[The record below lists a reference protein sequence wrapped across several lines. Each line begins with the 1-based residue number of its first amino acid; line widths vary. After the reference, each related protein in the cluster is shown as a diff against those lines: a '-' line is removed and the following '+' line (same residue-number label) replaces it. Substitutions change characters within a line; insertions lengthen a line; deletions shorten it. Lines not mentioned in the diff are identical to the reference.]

1 MFDEEDE
8 SGPVY
13 DDEETSIMST
23 FMKSQLCFD
32 SSTSPAPLSSE
43 LQEYCEEPSFLN
55 SLPDMFVKISTH
67 DVIRF
72 GLDKMKE
79 FCVSKSVFDNMIN
92 SFKVFEPDKFFDQPR
107 FQNVN
112 GINSGFIL
120 CFDQF
125 LEDSHGFDYF
135 EKSLELDLKQ
145 TVFCSNK
152 SFDSFVFKENSF
164 DLNSSRHRLITDH
177 LLPSSCALNKILIQ
191 KLLENKSL
199 KTENDFCD
207 LDFCDFISQP
217 YLVCSKY
224 DKTWHLLKSFR
235 DQCVVLSLDDI
246 VVYNTFFENYLESLI
261 FDSKSELKLVC
272 SDVDN
277 DMHVLEM
284 INVVA
289 YLDKILVCNVY
300 FDLHLDRLKSVLLVL
315 GNDIL
320 IFDLNKYLSCTFDP
334 GLLVFVL
341 SIQERQVQPLNE
353 SIGRAQ
359 QPQIWRSFVVQT
371 GYLGASDRGSVQEG
385 YLNSPKV
392 FCLESNCT
400 RIQLIK
406 DSLRLGIALKSSR
419 MKKL

>member
-1 MFDEEDE
+1 MSSDRPWSTDQYMEPNQHGDQNVLKISTEVHVFHHPARTLYWTVPHATGWELWLEPWPDDRFQRTEFCIHCPVSHFMKNSRDGITFRHTNLEILRKPKVNLKNCLEKLKDFSDSIPIFDESDEEPIESLIICEQSCDLSSLEPEFMVDNEQAIVELTVLQPEHPSSFDLSYMFDEEDE
-8 SGPVY
+8 SGPVF
-13 DDEETSIMST
+13 DDEEKSIMST

-32 SSTSPAPLSSE
+32 SSTSPTPLSFE

-55 SLPDMFVKISTH
+55 SIPDMFVKISTH

-92 SFKVFEPDKFFDQPR
+92 SFKVFEPDKFLDQPR
-107 FQNVN
+107 SQNVK

-125 LEDSHGFDYF
+125 LEDSHDFDHF

-177 LLPSSCALNKILIQ
+177 LLPSSCALDKILIQ

-217 YLVCSKY
+217 GL
-224 DKTWHLLKSFR
+224 
-235 DQCVVLSLDDI
+235 CV
-246 VVYNTFFENYLESLI
+246 F
-261 FDSKSELKLVC
+261 
-272 SDVDN
+272 
-277 DMHVLEM
+277 
-284 INVVA
+284 
-289 YLDKILVCNVY
+289 
-300 FDLHLDRLKSVLLVL
+300 
-315 GNDIL
+315 
-320 IFDLNKYLSCTFDP
+320 
-334 GLLVFVL
+334 
-341 SIQERQVQPLNE
+341 
-353 SIGRAQ
+353 
-359 QPQIWRSFVVQT
+359 
-371 GYLGASDRGSVQEG
+371 
-385 YLNSPKV
+385 
-392 FCLESNCT
+392 
-400 RIQLIK
+400 
-406 DSLRLGIALKSSR
+406 
-419 MKKL
+419 